1 MARQECS
8 HVGALPSV
16 SQGFCVQHTPDRING
31 RICEI
36 EVFSFF
42 PSIVP
47 LDNSI
52 A

>member
-16 SQGFCVQHTPDRING
+16 SQGFCVQHTPDRIDG
-31 RICEI
+31 RIGEI
-36 EVFSFF
+36 EVFSFLQLV
-42 PSIVP
+42 VP
-47 LDNSI
+47 RNSI